1 MAIDPERKGAT
12 DDPDRDI
19 DWAEY
24 AYQETQRTKPA
35 IPLDATDYV
44 ALFLASLQTIFLPL
58 VILAV
63 LLLILGLYFGIFF

>member
-1 MAIDPERKGAT
+1 MAIDPDTDRAT
-12 DDPDRDI
+12 EDSDREI

-24 AYQETQRTKPA
+24 AYQETQRKKPA

-44 ALFLASLQTIFLPL
+44 ALLLASLQTIFLPI

-63 LLLILGLYFGIFF
+63 LLLILGLYFGILF